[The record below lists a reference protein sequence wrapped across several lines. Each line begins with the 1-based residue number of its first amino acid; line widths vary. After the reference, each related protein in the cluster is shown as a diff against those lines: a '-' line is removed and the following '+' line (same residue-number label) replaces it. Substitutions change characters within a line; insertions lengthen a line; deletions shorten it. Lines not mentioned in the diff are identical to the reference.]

1 MLKVKSPTLNGPA
14 SNKVRVYI
22 SCRAMV
28 GGGWGGLCHMTI
40 NQQSQRSRCSVT
52 RNLMAWIN

>member
-28 GGGWGGLCHMTI
+28 GGGGLCHMTI